1 MEQRLPFRIRI
12 KAGEYL
18 SDHQGEERK
27 AWQWFSRARACRSQQ
42 MLLWGLWVYVGGRR
56 LRNDQYLI
64 VISDEGGDLLA
75 EYRLRWKI
83 ETLFQALKG
92 RGFDLESC
100 RLQKQD
106 RLSGWF
112 GFLALGLCWCLKVG
126 RYLDEVDPLP
136 LKNHGRR
143 AVSVFARGLCLLQSL
158 VCCLAGRP
166 NAQRFGYAIGQLEPV
181 K

>member
-1 MEQRLPFRIRI
+1 
-12 KAGEYL
+12 
-18 SDHQGEERK
+18 
-27 AWQWFSRARACRSQQ
+27 
-42 MLLWGLWVYVGGRR
+42 MLLWGLPVYVGGRR
-56 LRNDQYLI
+56 LRKDLYLI
-64 VISDEGGDLLA
+64 VISNQKSDVLA
-75 EYRLRWKI
+75 DYRRRWKI
-83 ETLFQALKG
+83 ETLFESLKG

-100 RLQKQD
+100 RLEQHQ

-126 RYLDEVDPLP
+126 RYLDEVAPLP

-143 AVSVFARGLCLLQSL
+143 AVSVFARGLCWLQSL

-166 NAQRFGYAIGQLEPV
+166 NQDRFLCALRQLEPV

>member
-1 MEQRLPFRIRI
+1 M
-12 KAGEYL
+12 
-18 SDHQGEERK
+18 H
-27 AWQWFSRARACRSQQ
+27 
-42 MLLWGLWVYVGGRR
+42 LWGLPVYVGGRH
-56 LRNDQYLI
+56 LRDKEYLI
-64 VISDEGGDLLA
+64 VISNQAGDLLA
-75 EYRLRWKI
+75 HYRLRWKI

-100 RLQKQD
+100 RLSQER

-136 LKNHGRR
+136 LKKHGRR
-143 AVSVFARGLCLLQSL
+143 AMSVFARGLCCLQSL
-158 VCCLAGRP
+158 LCCLAGRP
-166 NAQRFGYAIGQLEPV
+166 HAERFRCAIAQLEPV